1 MASYNPSFSRD
12 ARGKFNPE
20 LGFVSIKGGTD
31 AYLVED
37 ELNELQ
43 WIQNEARAELVRKM
57 TNSGCMQ
64 TFGFSDS
71 LIGGG
76 LKELPTTPNSFLL
89 GGFETVLNG
98 YLAYI
103 DKSDLTGNII
113 TLPAATG
120 TRQDFVFL
128 EFWFRE
134 LQSYETVKKFGGIN
148 NDPVG
153 YQLIDSRMGVETA
166 HRVQL
171 QWNIRSIAD
180 VNQTNYAKG
189 FIDEL
194 GNSNLN
200 IHPKILN
207 TSGEYTSYNFSLSA
221 NDANL
226 YISGNGIIKD
236 ELGNVTNPLGTADG
250 YVYAIPLF
258 FVNRSD
264 SEVITADQIID
275 IRSSIAIGRKQLDDI
290 YVGKIEFNSFK
301 DTINNTIA
309 TETSVR
315 LSVDTILTNNL
326 STEISNRIS
335 SDTILT
341 NNLSTETNARI
352 SVDSVLTNTL
362 QTANTQIADISG
374 NVNILQGQVTDLITV
389 QIENTNP
396 RLNNLESGVA
406 DLQIDFANV
415 NNNLNVIIN
424 RINNIDERLIVVE
437 NELRKLGI
445 DLSFSNLLYYGTD
458 LIFNSTSSM
467 GSQILP
473 DGTIN
478 CTGVQIESEYTGYNN
493 YAVLYT
499 AEASPSGKLGDIWIE
514 KADTAALLKNSGYG
528 GISFNNIVIKNTG
541 DIVTVVSSTFN
552 GMTGVHVDRILG
564 VNDFLY
570 ITPTSNQYGTIGEI
584 YYTTDATGFTV
595 YNTGSAGT
603 TFDYTIID
611 ITNMR
616 NVILGT
622 ITYGGTSTV
631 TGVYGENFKAFIGP
645 SNIPSNQGSIG
656 DVTVSRSLNTFTVY
670 NTGSTDN
677 TISAKYLIFID
688 PAYIEEA

>member
-12 ARGKFNPE
+12 ARGKFNHE

-290 YVGKIEFNSFK
+290 YVDKIEFNSFK
-301 DTINNTIA
+301 DTINNTIV
-309 TETSVR
+309 T
-315 LSVDTILTNNL
+315 
-326 STEISNRIS
+326 
-335 SDTILT
+335 
-341 NNLSTETNARI
+341 NLSTETNARI
-352 SVDSVLTNTL
+352 NADSALT
-362 QTANTQIADISG
+362 TQITNISG
-374 NVNILQGQVTDLITV
+374 DINVLHDQVTDLINV
-389 QIENTNP
+389 QIENVNP

-406 DLQIDFANV
+406 GLQIDFANV

-458 LIFNSTSSM
+458 LIFNSISSM
-467 GSQILP
+467 GSLILP

-478 CTGVQIESEYTGYNN
+478 CAGVQIESEYTGYNN

>member
-290 YVGKIEFNSFK
+290 YVDKIEFNSFK
-301 DTINNTIA
+301 DTINNTIV
-309 TETSVR
+309 T
-315 LSVDTILTNNL
+315 
-326 STEISNRIS
+326 
-335 SDTILT
+335 
-341 NNLSTETNARI
+341 NLSTETNARI
-352 SVDSVLTNTL
+352 NADSALT
-362 QTANTQIADISG
+362 TQITNISG
-374 NVNILQGQVTDLITV
+374 DINVLHDQVTDLINV
-389 QIENTNP
+389 QIENVNP

-406 DLQIDFANV
+406 GLQIDFANV